1 VLTTDNFGK
10 LGAKPSHP
18 ELLDHLAIHF
28 KENRGSIKTM
38 IRYLVTTEAWQLSS
52 RPSEKS
58 LQVDPENQYLS
69 HANLRRLE
77 AEAIR
82 DSLLAVSGQLDP
94 AVFGPPVDGGS
105 RRRSIYIRVQ
115 RNALDPFLRAFDFPE
130 PFSSVGNR
138 DVTNVPAQ
146 SLAFMND
153 ASVKNWAKAWA
164 QSVLKQADL
173 ADDQER
179 LDLMMRAG
187 IGRSP
192 TEREVSDLLSYLN
205 TSLKYQE
212 DLRNQRQELDQ
223 RIDRVRTEIS
233 DILRPARAAMIE
245 ADSKK
250 QITVDKNAPL
260 PVDPIARWN
269 FEKGLQDDIGQ
280 LQSELRN
287 GATRD
292 GGALSVGPD
301 GHAISVPLTR
311 DVKAKTLEVW
321 VQLQNLDQRGG
332 GVMSIQN
339 RSGDVFDAIVF
350 GEQSPRQWLAGSN
363 VFERTKPFGGPEENE
378 ANQQP
383 VHFAIV
389 YHADGKIVGYRN
401 GQPYGQAYQS
411 NGPREFKAG
420 DTVIGFGIRHL
431 PAGGNR
437 ILTGSIFK
445 AQLYDR
451 ALSAEEVKVSFQSY
465 PSAFTTDMVIA
476 TLSSDLQQKIRTG
489 QSELVQL
496 EVERRSLGPS
506 AEQSDQE
513 FAWGEIAQV
522 IFSLKEFSFLQ

>member
-1 VLTTDNFGK
+1 
-10 LGAKPSHP
+10 
-18 ELLDHLAIHF
+18 
-28 KENRGSIKTM
+28 
-38 IRYLVTTEAWQLSS
+38 
-52 RPSEKS
+52 
-58 LQVDPENQYLS
+58 
-69 HANLRRLE
+69 
-77 AEAIR
+77 
-82 DSLLAVSGQLDP
+82 
-94 AVFGPPVDGGS
+94 
-105 RRRSIYIRVQ
+105 
-115 RNALDPFLRAFDFPE
+115 
-130 PFSSVGNR
+130 
-138 DVTNVPAQ
+138 
-146 SLAFMND
+146 
-153 ASVKNWAKAWA
+153 
-164 QSVLKQADL
+164 
-173 ADDQER
+173 
-179 LDLMMRAG
+179 
-187 IGRSP
+187 
-192 TEREVSDLLSYLN
+192 
-205 TSLKYQE
+205 
-212 DLRNQRQELDQ
+212 
-223 RIDRVRTEIS
+223 
-233 DILRPARAAMIE
+233 
-245 ADSKK
+245 
-250 QITVDKNAPL
+250 
-260 PVDPIARWN
+260 
-269 FEKGLQDDIGQ
+269 
-280 LQSELRN
+280 
-287 GATRD
+287 
-292 GGALSVGPD
+292 
-301 GHAISVPLTR
+301 LTR